1 MRSRITF
8 GVQFVLR
15 PNKNKTSGLVY
26 ARITVGSKRI
36 EISLKKTIE
45 EEHWNKVKGSAK
57 GSSSEIKNF
66 NNYLDQ
72 VRFKLNEAFRELQIN
87 NQEITAERIKSL
99 FLGEDNEHTIC
110 EIFDYHNTSQ
120 KGVLEYGTLKN
131 YYTTKK
137 YLKLFLETVYKTSD
151 IKLSQI
157 NYKFIVDFECFLGN
171 FKPND
176 DPQPIGN
183 NGIMKHQQRLKK
195 VLNLGVKM
203 EWLRKNPFDA
213 YELKFKKVDRGY
225 LELEELT
232 KIENKKFKLERLQL
246 IKDLFIFSCYTG
258 LSYID
263 AMNLTP
269 AKLITGI
276 DGQIWINSQREKTQV
291 SVRVPLLPT
300 AHEIVEKYKTNPKA
314 ISRGSV
320 FPLIS
325 NQKLNSYLKEIG
337 DLCQIDKNLT
347 FHLARHTFATTVT
360 LSNGVPIESVSS
372 MLGHTSIKTTQ
383 IYAKVVEKKVSQDM
397 ADLRNKL
404 YGTNLIKQGAE
415 KCL

>member
-8 GVQFVLR
+8 GVHFVLR
-15 PNKNKTSGLVY
+15 PNKNKTDGLVY
-26 ARITVGSKRI
+26 VRITVGSRRI

-45 EEHWNKVKGSAK
+45 EVNWNKVKGMAK
-57 GSSSEIKNF
+57 GASSEIKNF
-66 NNYLDQ
+66 NNYLNQ
-72 VRFKLNEAFRELQIN
+72 VRFKLTDAFRELQIN
-87 NQEITAERIKSL
+87 DQEITAERIKSL
-99 FLGEDNEHTIC
+99 FLGEEEEHTLF
-110 EIFDYHNTSQ
+110 EIFEYHNTTQ
-120 KGVLEYGTLKN
+120 KGALVYGTLKN

-137 YLKLFLETVYKTSD
+137 YLKLFLEARYKTSD
-151 IKLSQI
+151 INLSKI
-157 NYKFIVDFECFLGN
+157 NYKFIVDFEYFLRH
-171 FKPND
+171 FKPSD

-195 VLNLGVKM
+195 VLNLGVRM
-203 EWLRKNPFDA
+203 EWVRKNPFDA
-213 YELKFKKVDRGY
+213 YELRFKKFDRGY
-225 LELEELT
+225 LELDELV
-232 KIENKKFKLERLQL
+232 KIENKIFKIERLQL

-258 LSYID
+258 LPYID

-269 AKLITGI
+269 TDLVTGI
-276 DGQIWINSQREKTQV
+276 DGQIWINTRREKTQV
-291 SVRVPLLPT
+291 PVRVPLLPI
-300 AHEIVEKYKTNPKA
+300 AYEIVEKYKTKPKA

-337 DLCQIDKNLT
+337 DLCQIEKNLT

-372 MLGHTSIKTTQ
+372 MLGHTSIRTTQ

-404 YGTNLIKQGAE
+404 YGVSSVKEEAIA
-415 KCL
+415 